1 MVFALVMCAAICG
14 VIIMFCLFA
23 CKNNLEFHD
32 GYESEDSDATSVNY
46 KLPRQHM
53 KILLHFWSR
62 MIDEIAEKYNN
73 LTSVWRTYWGHYQL
87 VGSKMNRV
95 WQWSHLDWMKIWN
108 KDLRR
113 HSVAH
118 LESAILVW
126 FEANDLYWRVALAW
140 HGTALAARE
149 ECTHLTFCYVLNFWW
164 RKLVNCLA

>member
-62 MIDEIAEKYNN
+62 MIDEIADKYNN

-95 WQWSHLDWMKIWN
+95 WQWSHLDWMKNWN
-108 KDLRR
+108 KDLRI

-118 LESAILVW
+118 LESTILVW
-126 FEANDLYWRVALAW
+126 FGVNDLVLTSCIGMAW
-140 HGTALAARE
+140 NSISSKRRMYPPH
-149 ECTHLTFCYVLNFWW
+149 VLLRSEF
-164 RKLVNCLA
+164 LVKETC